1 MKSIKTK
8 MVLVFSVVSSVILL
22 IAGFVLFNIASD
34 GMTDLSENL
43 SEEIIQGQADNVSGL
58 IDRKIAELNL
68 LVEYDGIKEMDIDEA
83 GRFMEHALET
93 SDFGTLSIVFPDGSA
108 FAADGSTYDFSSSA
122 YMEPIFDEGEAV
134 FVTNPF
140 PSSIDG
146 RMLTVFAHE
155 IRDFRGN
162 VVGAISGSMYLDEL
176 TATVEEINLEG
187 AGFGWVIDGDG
198 NVIVHRDEAVAGVD
212 NITEESS
219 PYYELGQD
227 FGEVQEASFG
237 RQRISVNG
245 EDSYVFFADIDN
257 TQDWK
262 LIIEIP
268 RASLLSGLGQ
278 FLNLS
283 LLLLVIA
290 ILAVVVASYLAANVI
305 AKPIKALSEESKALI
320 DLDVSNDIPDNL
332 QNRQDEIGDLAQVL
346 QRVTVS
352 LREVLTKIQGLSES
366 VSTSSEQLMVTSEES
381 SKASDEVAKTIEEM
395 AKSAG
400 EQAADTENGAE
411 HIYTLGKL
419 LEEDQG
425 LIEQLNLSNNQI
437 DTLKNEG
444 NVILQELVEKSARN
458 KAASKKVQQVMLDT
472 KDRSGKIQNA
482 SRMIASISEQT
493 NLLALNAAIEAA
505 RAGEAGR
512 GFSVVA
518 EEIRKLAEQSSNFTE
533 EINDILLELSDKV
546 DEAVSVTDEVQ
557 EVADSQS
564 ESVNETKKKFNGID
578 LSVEEM
584 KSVME
589 KVNRS
594 MGDMA
599 KEKEE
604 IIAIIENLSA
614 AAEEN
619 AAATEESSA
628 SVEEQTASMLEISN
642 ASEALAQLAEEMDAN
657 IKKFKL

>member
-1 MKSIKTK
+1 MRSIKTK
-8 MVLVFSVVSSVILL
+8 MVLVFSIVSSVILL
-22 IAGFVLFNIASD
+22 IAGTVLFNIASD

-43 SEEIIQGQADNVSGL
+43 SEEIIQGQADNVSSL

-93 SDFGTLSIVFPDGSA
+93 SDFGTLSLVFPDGRAYS
-108 FAADGSTYDFSSSA
+108 ADGSSFDFSGSA
-122 YMEPIFDEGEAV
+122 YMEPIFGQGEATY
-134 FVTNPF
+134 VTNPF
-140 PSSIDG
+140 PSSMDG

-162 VVGAISGSMYLDEL
+162 VVGAISGSMYLDDL

-187 AGFGWVIDGDG
+187 AGFGWVIDGEG
-198 NVIVHRDEAVAGVD
+198 NVIVHRDEAVGGVD

-219 PYYELGQD
+219 RYYELGRD
-227 FGEVQEASFG
+227 FSAMQEASFG
-237 RQRISVNG
+237 RQRISVEG
-245 EDSYVFFADIDN
+245 EDSYIFYADIDD

-262 LIIEIP
+262 LMIEIP
-268 RASLLSGLGQ
+268 RASLLSGLSQ

-283 LLLLVIA
+283 LILLVIA
-290 ILAVVVASYLAANVI
+290 ILAVVGASYLAANVI

-320 DLDVSNDIPDNL
+320 NLDVSKDIPDNL
-332 QNRQDEIGDLAQVL
+332 QNRQDEIGELAKVL
-346 QRVTVS
+346 QLVTES
-352 LREVLTKIQGLSES
+352 LREVLRKIQGLSES
-366 VSTSSEQLMVTSEES
+366 VSSSSEQLMVTSEES

-400 EQAADTENGAE
+400 EQASDTESGAE
-411 HIYTLGKL
+411 RIYALGKII
-419 LEEDQG
+419 EEDEA

-444 NVILQELVEKSARN
+444 NVILQELVEKSALN
-458 KAASKKVQQVMLDT
+458 KTASEKVRQVMLDT
-472 KDRSGKIQNA
+472 RDRSKKIENA

-518 EEIRKLAEQSSNFTE
+518 EEIRKLAEESSNFTE
-533 EINDILLELSDKV
+533 EINQILLELSDKV
-546 DEAVSVTDEVQ
+546 DEAVTVTDEVQ
-557 EVADSQS
+557 EVVDRQS
-564 ESVNETKKKFNGID
+564 ASVDETKEKFNGID

-584 KSVME
+584 KKVMD
-589 KVNRS
+589 KVNHS
-594 MGDMA
+594 MREMG
-599 KEKEE
+599 KEKEQ

-628 SVEEQTASMLEISN
+628 SVEEQTAAMTEISN
-642 ASEALAQLAEEMDAN
+642 ASEALAKLAEEMDAN

>member
-8 MVLVFSVVSSVILL
+8 MVLVFSIVSSVILL
-22 IAGFVLFNIASD
+22 AAGLVLFNMASD

-43 SEEIIQGQADNVSGL
+43 SEEIIQGQADNVSAL
-58 IDRKIAELNL
+58 IDRKMAELNL
-68 LVEYDGIKEMDIDEA
+68 IVEYDGVKEMDIDEA

-93 SDFGTLSIVFPDGSA
+93 SDFGTLSLVFPDGSA
-108 FAADGSTYDFSSSA
+108 YGADGQSFDFSDSA
-122 YMEPIFDEGEAV
+122 YMEPIFEQGEATY
-134 FVTNPF
+134 VTNPF
-140 PSSIDG
+140 PSSMDG

-176 TATVEEINLEG
+176 TATVEDINLEG
-187 AGFGWVIDGDG
+187 AGFGWVVDGEG
-198 NVIVHRDEAVAGVD
+198 NVIVHRDPEVAGED

-219 PYYELGQD
+219 RYYELGQD
-227 FGEVQEASFG
+227 FSGMEGQAFG
-237 RQRISVNG
+237 RQRISVAG
-245 EDSYVFFADIDN
+245 EDSYIFYADIDN

-262 LIIEIP
+262 LMIEIP

-278 FLNLS
+278 FVNLS
-283 LLLLVIA
+283 LILLVIA
-290 ILAVVVASYLAANVI
+290 IGAVIVASYLAANVI
-305 AKPIKALSEESKALI
+305 AKPIKALSEESRAFI
-320 DLDVSNDIPDNL
+320 DLDVSKDIPENL
-332 QNRQDEIGDLAQVL
+332 QNRRDEIGELAKVL
-346 QRVTVS
+346 QRVTES
-352 LREVLTKIQGLSES
+352 LREVLTKIQGLSGS
-366 VSTSSEQLMVTSEES
+366 VSSSSEQLMVTSEES

-400 EQAADTENGAE
+400 EQAADTEKGAE
-411 HIYTLGKL
+411 GIYALGKL
-419 LEEDQG
+419 IEEDET
-425 LIEQLNLSNNQI
+425 LIQSLNTSNNQI

-444 NVILQELVEKSARN
+444 NVILQELVEKSASN
-458 KAASKKVQQVMLDT
+458 KRASEKVRQVMLDT
-472 KDRSGKIQNA
+472 RDRSGKIQNA
-482 SRMIASISEQT
+482 SRMIASLSEQT

-518 EEIRKLAEQSSNFTE
+518 EEIRKLAEESSNFTE
-533 EINDILLELSDKV
+533 EINDILLELSEKV

-557 EVADSQS
+557 DVADSQS
-564 ESVNETKKKFNGID
+564 KSVDATKEKFRGID

-584 KSVME
+584 NSVMG
-589 KVNRS
+589 KVNQS
-594 MGDMA
+594 MKEMA
-599 KEKEE
+599 KEKEQ

-628 SVEEQTASMLEISN
+628 SVEEQTAAMEEISN
-642 ASEALAQLAEEMDAN
+642 ASEALARLAEEMDEN

>member
-8 MVLVFSVVSSVILL
+8 MVLVFSIVSSVILL
-22 IAGFVLFNIASD
+22 AAGLVLFNMASD

-43 SEEIIQGQADNVSGL
+43 SEEIIQGQADNVSAL
-58 IDRKIAELNL
+58 IDRKMAELNL
-68 LVEYDGIKEMDIDEA
+68 IVEYDGVKEMDIDEA

-93 SDFGTLSIVFPDGSA
+93 SDFGTLSLVFPDGSA
-108 FAADGSTYDFSSSA
+108 YGADGQSFDFSDSA
-122 YMEPIFDEGEAV
+122 YMEPIFEQGEATY
-134 FVTNPF
+134 VTNPF
-140 PSSIDG
+140 PSSMDG

-187 AGFGWVIDGDG
+187 AGFGWVVDGEG
-198 NVIVHRDEAVAGVD
+198 NVIVHRDPEVAGED

-219 PYYELGQD
+219 RYYELGQD
-227 FGEVQEASFG
+227 FSSMEGQAFG
-237 RQRISVNG
+237 RQRISVAG
-245 EDSYVFFADIDN
+245 EDSYIFYADIDN

-262 LIIEIP
+262 LLIEIP

-278 FLNLS
+278 FVNLS
-283 LLLLVIA
+283 LILLVIA
-290 ILAVVVASYLAANVI
+290 IGAVIVASYLAANVI
-305 AKPIKALSEESKALI
+305 AKPIKALSEESRAFI
-320 DLDVSNDIPDNL
+320 DLDVSKDIPENL
-332 QNRQDEIGDLAQVL
+332 QNRRDEIGELAKVL
-346 QRVTVS
+346 QLVTES
-352 LREVLTKIQGLSES
+352 LREVLTKIQGLSGS
-366 VSTSSEQLMVTSEES
+366 VSSSSEQLMVTSEES

-400 EQAADTENGAE
+400 EQATDTEKGAE
-411 HIYTLGKL
+411 GIYALGKL
-419 LEEDQG
+419 LEEDET
-425 LIEQLNLSNNQI
+425 LIESLNVSNNQI

-444 NVILQELVEKSARN
+444 NVILQELVEKSEMN
-458 KAASKKVQQVMLDT
+458 KSASEKVRQVMLDT
-472 KDRSGKIQNA
+472 RDRSGKIQNA

-518 EEIRKLAEQSSNFTE
+518 EEIRKLAEESSNFTE

-557 EVADSQS
+557 DVVDSQS
-564 ESVNETKKKFNGID
+564 KSVDATKEKFHGID
-578 LSVEEM
+578 LSVEQM
-584 KSVME
+584 NSVME
-589 KVNRS
+589 KVNGS
-594 MGDMA
+594 MREMA

-628 SVEEQTASMLEISN
+628 SVEEQTAAMEEISN
-642 ASEALAQLAEEMDAN
+642 ASESLAKLAEEMDEN